1 MSHDLAALTLVEL
14 AEAIADGSITSA
26 AATAWSLER
35 LRRIG
40 PQLNSIAVLADDAVL
55 EQAEALDRERAAGR
69 LRGKLHGVPLAH
81 KDLFYR
87 AGRVAASGSKVRAGF
102 VPDTTATVLE
112 RLDDAGALDLG
123 SLHMCEFA
131 YSPTGYNQHMGHA
144 RNPWDPARVPGGS
157 SSGSGASVG
166 ARLVHGSLGTDS
178 GGSIRHPASL
188 CGLTGLKPTQTRVSR
203 FGVLP
208 LSHSLDCV
216 GPLAPAARDVARL
229 LAVIAGP
236 DARDPTASTH
246 AVPDYESLLD
256 GDIRGLRIAVPDN
269 YYYDTVT
276 DEVRALLD
284 ASLDALRG
292 LGASVV
298 RVTVPDIP
306 QINSLA
312 QLVMAVE
319 AATVHRKGLAERRD
333 DYGAI
338 VRSRVEPGLLVPAV
352 RYCEALNLRARIT
365 ATFLDATLG
374 QADVLHLPAVTIP
387 VPTIEETTTDAP
399 GPVNARLGAIT
410 HATRGINYLG
420 LPAASVP
427 MGFTGNG
434 MPAGFQLVGRPFD
447 EGLLLRM
454 ADAYQR
460 VTDWHRRHPG
470 L

>member
-40 PQLNSIAVLADDAVL
+40 PQLNSIAVLADDTVL

-236 DARDPTASTH
+236 DARDPTASAH

-284 ASLDALRG
+284 ASLDALRA

-365 ATFLDATLG
+365 ANFVDATLG

>member
-1 MSHDLAALTLVEL
+1 
-14 AEAIADGSITSA
+14 
-26 AATAWSLER
+26 
-35 LRRIG
+35 
-40 PQLNSIAVLADDAVL
+40 
-55 EQAEALDRERAAGR
+55 
-69 LRGKLHGVPLAH
+69 
-81 KDLFYR
+81 
-87 AGRVAASGSKVRAGF
+87 
-102 VPDTTATVLE
+102 
-112 RLDDAGALDLG
+112 
-123 SLHMCEFA
+123 
-131 YSPTGYNQHMGHA
+131 
-144 RNPWDPARVPGGS
+144 VPGGS
-157 SSGSGASVG
+157 SSGSGAAVG
-166 ARLVHGSLGTDS
+166 ARLVHGSLGSDS
-178 GGSIRHPASL
+178 GGSLRHPASL
-188 CGLTGLKPTQTRVSR
+188 CGLSGLKPTQTRVPR

-229 LAVIAGP
+229 LSVIAGADVR
-236 DARDPTASTH
+236 DATASTQP
-246 AVPDYESLLD
+246 VPDYESLLD

-269 YYYDTVT
+269 YYYDTVA
-276 DEVRALLD
+276 DEVRVLLE
-284 ASLDALRG
+284 ASLDVLRG

-306 QINSLA
+306 QVNSLA

-319 AATVHRKGLAERRD
+319 AATVHRKWLAERRD

-338 VRSRVEPGLLVPAV
+338 VRSRVEPGLLVSAV

-365 ATFLDATLG
+365 SEFIDATLG

-387 VPTIEETTTDAP
+387 VPTIDETTTDTP
-399 GPVNARLGAIT
+399 DRVNARLGAIT

-427 MGFTGNG
+427 MGFTANG

-447 EGLLLRM
+447 EGGLLRV